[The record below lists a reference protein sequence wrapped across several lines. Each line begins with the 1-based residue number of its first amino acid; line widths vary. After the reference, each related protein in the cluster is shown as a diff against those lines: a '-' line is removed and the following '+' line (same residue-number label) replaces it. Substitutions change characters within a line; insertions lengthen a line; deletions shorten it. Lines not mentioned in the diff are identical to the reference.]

1 MAEDLNFS
9 GNTSKEETYKELIP
23 QLKALITG
31 EDDLIA
37 NLANLSAGLKEAF
50 NFLWVG
56 FYVVKNNELV
66 LGPFQG
72 PVACTRIQKGRGV
85 CGTAWEKA
93 ETLIIPDVNKF
104 EGHIACS
111 SHSQSEIVIPI
122 IKNNEVV
129 AVLDVDSSKLNDF
142 DTIDEQFLS
151 ILMNEI
157 TF

>member
-1 MAEDLNFS
+1 
-9 GNTSKEETYKELIP
+9 
-23 QLKALITG
+23 
-31 EDDLIA
+31 
-37 NLANLSAGLKEAF
+37 
-50 NFLWVG
+50 
-56 FYVVKNNELV
+56 
-66 LGPFQG
+66 
-72 PVACTRIQKGRGV
+72 V